1 MKSNSREKESVNSPN
16 ISGLQGQKMQ
26 KKMSVR
32 TYKYIHNQ
40 KTAENIENN
49 AVSAG

>member
-1 MKSNSREKESVNSPN
+1 MKSKSRVKESVNSPN

-26 KKMSVR
+26 WKKSVQ
-32 TYKYIHNQ
+32 TYIHNQ
-40 KTAENIENN
+40 KTAEKFENN

>member
-1 MKSNSREKESVNSPN
+1 MKTNSRGKSVNSPN
-16 ISGLQGQKMQ
+16 ISGLQGQKLQRM
-26 KKMSVR
+26 KSVR

-40 KTAENIENN
+40 KTAENFENN